1 MSSEVSE
8 RQKIKELK
16 SILRS
21 TRSIRFRLILTGEYD
36 RFKSDI
42 LVFEESLVTKI
53 DEIEF
58 YIELE
63 KQLSGE
69 E

>member
-1 MSSEVSE
+1 M
-8 RQKIKELK
+8 
-16 SILRS
+16 
-21 TRSIRFRLILTGEYD
+21 ILTGEYD